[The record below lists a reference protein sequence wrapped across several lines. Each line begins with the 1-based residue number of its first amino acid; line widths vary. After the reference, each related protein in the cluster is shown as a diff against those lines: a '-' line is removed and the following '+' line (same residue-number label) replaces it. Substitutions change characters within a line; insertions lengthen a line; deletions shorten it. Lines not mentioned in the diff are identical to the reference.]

1 LDLDWYR
8 GQYKALDALVE
19 ALQTDNGWL
28 EYRLRV
34 VKDALLD
41 QRTLTAESTTTVDRV
56 KVVLLEKE
64 EVLATANGELQKA
77 RDALAEAQTALVQKQ
92 TALVTAQTQLQQDR
106 ATLEG
111 VRSWRAQAE
120 QKARRSRN

>member
-77 RDALAEAQTALVQKQ
+77 RAALAEAQTALVQKQ

>member
-8 GQYKALDALVE
+8 GQYKALDALAE
-19 ALQTDNGWL
+19 ALQMDNGWL

-77 RDALAEAQTALVQKQ
+77 RAALAEAQTALVQKQ

>member
-8 GQYKALDALVE
+8 GQYKALDALAE
-19 ALQTDNGWL
+19 ALQMDNGWL

>member
-8 GQYKALDALVE
+8 GQYEALDALVE

-28 EYRLRV
+28 EYRLRAV
-34 VKDALLD
+34 EDTLLD
-41 QRTLTAESTTTVDRV
+41 QRTLSAEGTTAVDRV

-77 RDALAEAQTALVQKQ
+77 RAALAEAQTALARKES
-92 TALVTAQTQLQQDR
+92 
-106 ATLEG
+106 TLI
-111 VRSWRAQAE
+111 AA
-120 QKARRSRN
+120 